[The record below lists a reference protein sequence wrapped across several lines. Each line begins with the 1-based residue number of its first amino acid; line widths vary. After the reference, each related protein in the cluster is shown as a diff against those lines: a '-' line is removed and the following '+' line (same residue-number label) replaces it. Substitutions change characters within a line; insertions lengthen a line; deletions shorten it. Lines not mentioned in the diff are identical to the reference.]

1 MKKQMLNLALFVC
14 IALILASFFVIA
26 APNGA
31 DVTPGTSQRANATNA
46 GQDTGAIAGNVTE
59 LAVTGTSITQ
69 SWQGYYGNVSGIIQL
84 ADISD
89 NVMYN
94 WTLTTPEGEIYASN
108 ASTIRWPTIQCYD
121 ATNNLTFFENMFG
134 IASTDS
140 DGIDTTFT
148 LNDHAEFYTNSVQFT
163 AGECDNAKIFDSAG
177 VGTFDEALLTDGNN
191 MVFASLLADNA
202 NGFDNVPHDFEM
214 LVLEDGHG
222 VDTSTSTYYFWVEL
236 E

>member
-1 MKKQMLNLALFVC
+1 MRRNFLLIFALIVILHISLALAVEPF
-14 IALILASFFVIA
+14 
-26 APNGA
+26 GA
-31 DVTPGTSQRANATNA
+31 TINPGTSQRANASNPGTDVN
-46 GQDTGAIAGNVTE
+46 AIAGNVTE
-59 LAVTGTSITQ
+59 LNVFGYTTTQ
-69 SWQGYYGNVSGIIQL
+69 SWQGYYGNVTGVIRL

-89 NVMYN
+89 NVLYN
-94 WTLTTPEGEIYASN
+94 WSLTTPEGEIYASN
-108 ASTIRWPTIQCYD
+108 ASTVRWSTIQCYD

-134 IASTDS
+134 IGATDD
-140 DGIDTTFT
+140 DGIDVTFA
-148 LNDHAEFYTNSVQFT
+148 LNNHAEFYTNSVQFT

-177 VGTFDEALLTDGNN
+177 IGVFDEALLTDGKN

-222 VDTSTSTYYFWVEL
+222 TDVATSTYYFWVEL